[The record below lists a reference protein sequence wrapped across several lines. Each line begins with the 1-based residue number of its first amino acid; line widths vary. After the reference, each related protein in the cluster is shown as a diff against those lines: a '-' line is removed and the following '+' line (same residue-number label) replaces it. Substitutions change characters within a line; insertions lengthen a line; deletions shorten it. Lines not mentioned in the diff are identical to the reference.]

1 MFPLAHLHVAQEV
14 LSHLDE
20 EIALGSIFP
29 DTVIAM
35 PLDWDATHRG
45 FAGFFQSL
53 KEGERFS
60 NTGFLAGFIMHGVE
74 PRGLDYYG
82 DETFGGKSSG
92 YSFQK
97 SVPLVSAV
105 SACLGVN
112 EETARWKAH
121 NFIEMGVE
129 MHLSRINPN
138 LGEALGS
145 GLKNRKS
152 IRRVSSLLSRFYG
165 IEAEEIE
172 GAFGRFCNFVEPCH
186 ADSESLA
193 GKYLLQLRHKHGLHG
208 LDRRRI
214 AALINEGEALVKG
227 DLFSFFNEIIP
238 DIREEVHLWLGK
250 YL

>member
-1 MFPLAHLHVAQEV
+1 VFPLAHLYVAREV

-35 PLDWDATHRG
+35 PIDWDATHRG

-53 KEGERFS
+53 KKDERS
-60 NTGFLAGFIMHGVE
+60 SISGFLAGFIMHGVE
-74 PRGLDYYG
+74 PRGLDYFG
-82 DETFGGKSSG
+82 DEKYGGKNSG

-97 SVPLVSAV
+97 SAPLVSAV
-105 SACLGVN
+105 SACLGVD
-112 EETARWKAH
+112 EEMARWKAH

-129 MHLSRINPN
+129 MHLSRIAPD
-138 LGEALGS
+138 LGEILGS
-145 GLKNRKS
+145 GLKNKKY
-152 IRRVSSLLSRFYG
+152 IRLASSLLSRFYG

-172 GAFGRFCNFVEPCH
+172 GGFGRFCDFVEPCH

-193 GKYLLQLRHKHGLHG
+193 GKYLLQLRHKHGLQG

-214 AALINEGEALVKG
+214 AALISEGEALIKD
-227 DLFSFFNEIIP
+227 DLSSFLNEIIP
-238 DIREEVHLWLGK
+238 DMRKEVRLWLGK